1 MVDLLKATFPL
12 KIVIAEKVIIV
23 LRSLLSFLD
32 LKGTQTIDLIVFIWV
47 FFDLIIRRNKAKSGA
62 NFGSRSLLVTL

>member
-32 LKGTQTIDLIVFIWV
+32 LKGTQTIDLIVFI
-47 FFDLIIRRNKAKSGA
+47 
-62 NFGSRSLLVTL
+62 